1 LMFPEL
7 GLFGRALHRSRRR
20 LAARYYPL
28 YLVKVWDTDEGLML
42 DRLIPLPL
50 LLELSLLEARI
61 GGHALRPV
69 RSGELEDGVVHRV
82 EPCECYEL
90 EIVSHSRQLRLKR
103 AQPFLIEPTPPVEG
117 RGAVVGE

>member
-1 LMFPEL
+1 MP
-7 GLFGRALHRSRRR
+7 
-20 LAARYYPL
+20 
-28 YLVKVWDTDEGLML
+28 

-90 EIVSHSRQLRLKR
+90 AIVSHSRQLRLKR
-103 AQPFLIEPTPPVEG
+103 AQPCLIEPTPPVEG
-117 RGAVVGE
+117 RGAAVGESLCRIPPVTRAREPHGLLEA